1 MNIVDLKSDDLKA
14 ILKWYNLAYNVQN
27 NPSQL
32 EEIPDENTLIKIR
45 ALLLTMDEEE
55 NRDKK
60 FWGRF
65 GRR

>member
-1 MNIVDLKSDDLKA
+1 MNIVDLKIEDLNA
-14 ILKWYNLAYNVQN
+14 ILRWYNLAYNVQKN
-27 NPSQL
+27 SSQL
-32 EEIPDENTLIKIR
+32 EKIPDENTLIKIR
-45 ALLLTMDEEE
+45 ALFLTMDEEE

>member
-1 MNIVDLKSDDLKA
+1 MNIVDLKIEDLNT
-14 ILKWYNLAYNVQN
+14 ILKWYNLAYNVQKN
-27 NPSQL
+27 SSQL

-45 ALLLTMDEEE
+45 ALFLTKDEEE

-60 FWGRF
+60 FWGKF

>member
-1 MNIVDLKSDDLKA
+1 MNIIDLKSDDLKA

-45 ALLLTMDEEE
+45 ALFLTMDEEE

>member
-1 MNIVDLKSDDLKA
+1 MNIVDLKIEDLNA
-14 ILKWYNLAYNVQN
+14 ILRWYNLAYNVQK

-32 EEIPDENTLIKIR
+32 EKIPDENTLIKIR
-45 ALLLTMDEEE
+45 ALFLTMDEEE